1 MEQKRETVVEQ
12 IYTTLKTQIVTL
24 RMMPG
29 QLLMVQQL
37 AAEYGISRTPVREAL
52 IRLKGEGLV
61 NEADGRK
68 FRVSDISWKQI
79 RDIYQ
84 ARQIV
89 EESAICQVAE
99 NATDTQVAA
108 LREICRKMQ
117 TAIDTRQYPEY
128 FELDQQFH
136 FTILEMMGNE
146 VLLNWMDNNADHQQR
161 IRYCTMGLSVDMA
174 ESMEEHMAMVDA
186 IERRDGRKAQMLI
199 KRHLERSLE
208 NMLNLKRQLFPNPL
222 TLIQ

>member
-89 EESAICQVAE
+89 EESAIRQVAE
-99 NATDTQVAA
+99 NATDAQVAA

-117 TAIDTRQYPEY
+117 TAIDTREYPEY

-174 ESMEEHMAMVDA
+174 ESMEEHMAMVGS
-186 IERRDGRKAQMLI
+186 IERRDGREAQMLI